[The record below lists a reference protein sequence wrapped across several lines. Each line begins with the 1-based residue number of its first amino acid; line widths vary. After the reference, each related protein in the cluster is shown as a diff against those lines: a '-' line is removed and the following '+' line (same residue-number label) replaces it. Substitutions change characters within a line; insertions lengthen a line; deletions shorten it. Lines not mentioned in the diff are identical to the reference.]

1 MSMSPIDLA
10 RARRIAWDRGLKP
23 VRIRGTNV
31 VEFASRANTRFEVID
46 WNDFEAN
53 LKEKGLSVYEWRGW
67 MKIMKNKAQSSFMMS
82 VSTPAREESQTAP
95 AVQETSA
102 HEVSVE
108 VTAREPTREP
118 GLPPRS
124 YEAPTIVAQE
134 PVTLDPPMPPAPG
147 PLVEPPLPFDSVAMA
162 SDPADLLASLD
173 RPTAPEPRRGKG
185 VFGFIGKLLGFGRKR

>member
-82 VSTPAREESQTAP
+82 VSSPAREESPAAP
-95 AVQETSA
+95 VVQETFA
-102 HEVSVE
+102 HEMSVE
-108 VTAREPTREP
+108 VTMPEPAREPEM
-118 GLPPRS
+118 PPRA
-124 YEAPTIVAQE
+124 YEPPTILAPTPVA
-134 PVTLDPPMPPAPG
+134 LDPPTPPAPG
-147 PLVEPPLPFDSVAMA
+147 PFVEPPMPIGPMA
-162 SDPADLLASLD
+162 PAAGPVDLLAGLGAP
-173 RPTAPEPRRGKG
+173 RAPEPRPVKG
-185 VFGFIGKLLGFGRKR
+185 VLGFIGKLFGFGRKR